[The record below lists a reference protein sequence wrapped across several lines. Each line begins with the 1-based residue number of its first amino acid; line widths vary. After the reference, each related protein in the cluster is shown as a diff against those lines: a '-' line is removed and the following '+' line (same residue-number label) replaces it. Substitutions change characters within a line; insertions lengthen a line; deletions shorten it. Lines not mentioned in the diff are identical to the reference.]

1 MSIPQQG
8 GGLIESRAQLAAYLE
23 AGCKPRS
30 AWRIGTEHEKIGF
43 RQADLSPVPYEGETG
58 IRALLEGLKSRF
70 GWEGLYEGEIL
81 VGLKRGAENVSLE
94 PGGQLELSGA
104 PLRSLHEARTELEN
118 HLEEVRAVAGPMG
131 LNFLTLGASP
141 LWSRAETPVMPKGRY
156 GLMTR
161 HMPKVG
167 GSGLDMMFRSC
178 TVQVNLDFESESDMA
193 RKLRV
198 GFALQPLATAWF
210 ANSPFTENKLN
221 GYESWRGAIWADT
234 DPARTGIPAFAFEGS
249 GASFEAW
256 VDYALDTPMY
266 FVYREGRYVDA
277 LGQSFRDFLAGRLP
291 ALPGER
297 PTLSDWAD
305 HLTTLFPDVRL
316 KKFIEMRG
324 ADVGDAAHIL
334 ALPALWTGLLYDSAA
349 LDAAFDL
356 VKDWTHAE
364 VLALRAAVP
373 AQGMAAKIGGRD
385 LWSVAD
391 EVLALA
397 EAGLNARAAEF
408 GAGASE
414 AAYLAPLR
422 GMLERRETAAGRLI
436 RLYKTEWRE
445 SVRPAFQTE
454 VFF

>member
-1 MSIPQQG
+1 MSIPQEG

-23 AGCKPRS
+23 AGSKPREQ
-30 AWRIGTEHEKIGF
+30 WRIGTEHEKIGF
-43 RQADLSPVPYEGETG
+43 RQADLSPIPYEGEAG
-58 IRALLEGLKSRF
+58 IRALLEGLKRRF
-70 GWEGLYEGEIL
+70 GWEGLYEGETL
-81 VGLKRGAENVSLE
+81 VGLKRGSANVSLE

-104 PLRSLHEARTELEN
+104 PLRSLHEVRTELEN

-141 LWSRAETPVMPKGRY
+141 LWTRAETPVMPKGRY

-161 HMPKVG
+161 HMPRVG
-167 GSGLDMMFRSC
+167 GSGLDMMYRTC
-178 TVQVNLDFESESDMA
+178 TVQVNLDFGDEADMA

-198 GFALQPLATAWF
+198 GFALQPFATALF
-210 ANSPFTENKLN
+210 AHSPFTEGKLN

-234 DPARTGIPAFAFEGS
+234 DPARTGIPAFAFEGA
-249 GASFEAW
+249 GATFEHWA
-256 VDYALDTPMY
+256 DYALDTPMY
-266 FVYREGRYVDA
+266 FVYREGRYIEA
-277 LGQSFRDFLAGRLP
+277 LGQSFRDFLEGRLP

-324 ADVGDAAHIL
+324 ADSGDAAHIL
-334 ALPALWTGLLYDSAA
+334 ALPAFWTGLLYESAA
-349 LDAAFDL
+349 LDAAYDL
-356 VKDWTHAE
+356 AKGWSHAE

-373 AQGMAAKIGGRD
+373 TQGLAATIGGRD
-385 LWSVAD
+385 LWSLGD
-391 EVLALA
+391 EILKIAG
-397 EAGLNARAAEF
+397 AGLDARAAAY
-408 GAGASE
+408 GAGVSE

-422 GMLERRETAAGRLI
+422 EMLARRETAAGRLI
-436 RLYKTEWRE
+436 RLYEAEWAQ
-445 SVRPAFQTE
+445 SVRPAFNTE